1 MSVYQALPID
11 CDNMNHRRSNAPV
24 GYCPQCGR
32 SVNAAAP
39 APVCTE
45 TLHAAARRQR
55 DAWCVH
61 CGVALHADKL
71 RPRRM

>member
-1 MSVYQALPID
+1 VSGYQPVPTD

-24 GYCPQCGR
+24 GYCPQCGGR
-32 SVNAAAP
+32 VNASAP

-61 CGVALHADKL
+61 CGLALQAAPP